1 MRSSMGA
8 SLERRLS
15 GRIEGGGRRYF
26 RLFAGVRHLL
36 GIWRHWKRRLHVNG
50 HSEYAKLVSRC
61 IERLTFSM
69 E

>member
-1 MRSSMGA
+1 MRSSIGA
-8 SLERRLS
+8 SLEKRLS

-26 RLFAGVRHLL
+26 GLFAGVRHLV

-50 HSEYAKLVSRC
+50 HSEYAKLVSRY